1 MRALLVLAA
10 LLALA
15 GCGGGGGGGETQTAG
30 LRDLPSL
37 DRLRED
43 FEAAEGKTR
52 VLLLF
57 APL

>member
-1 MRALLVLAA
+1 VKALLLLAA

-15 GCGGGGGGGETQTAG
+15 GCGGGDGGEETQAAG

>member
-1 MRALLVLAA
+1 MRVAALLLAV
-10 LLALA
+10 LALA
-15 GCGGGGGGGETQTAG
+15 GCGGDDGDAEPEAGG
-30 LRDLPSL
+30 LRDLTAL
-37 DRLRED
+37 DQLQAD